1 MITIILEMLV
11 RFQPDSLKYCFN
23 MDNGYVEIIDTTH
36 HRARSSGAVYEHII
50 VAISSSP

>member
-23 MDNGYVEIIDTTH
+23 MDNGYVEIID
-36 HRARSSGAVYEHII
+36 II
-50 VAISSSP
+50 IELEVAELYMNI